1 MTDNA
6 KNTIRSG
13 EETLSSKVSDNSNSI
28 SDMLKDELWL
38 PITFSNEGVFFEFS
52 SDLSKKSLLNYLK
65 KIFEEWFFIEWIDEN
80 FESILDIIVNKNV
93 SEDSIKLWKS
103 FKKFDLEEKQ
113 SYQKRLKEKSWKIL
127 FNFWKIVKDWW
138 MKRKD
143 IESPI
148 EKDKLF
154 SILLEYWV
162 VFGLDF
168 EKIDKSVQEIEEQVQ
183 TWKNNQFVDII
194 AEWIQ
199 PKNWED
205 AYFEHLIDI
214 EKDFSPLDRE
224 DWKVDMKRA
233 KNPIPQIT
241 DLSDPRLIRKVPPTI
256 WYPWMTVFWTELRQV
271 HWKDHNLRRFSWK
284 WTNIEV
290 VDWVEYLVA
299 KTAWFISKD
308 SKWKIS
314 ITSEC
319 INNTNIWPKTW
330 ILQIDAEN
338 FHQFWTVE
346 NWYWIEWKNIV
357 LKWGKLNWFL
367 KSNWWKIILFE
378 DSVWWDIENI
388 GGSLMVKW
396 KLINSEVRCV
406 YWKTKVEYAENSI
419 IIWTDV
425 EVRKAVNC
433 IIIWD
438 NISIWSSYWNNIHC
452 SGSLHMDNNW
462 MLSGWNM
469 TEWLTTNIML
479 SVDKVRLMSQE
490 ELNSM
495 QLELEEI
502 NREISEINADL
513 EKIKSSKEVQNA
525 ISFFEKYKKWEVNLR
540 DLPHSKR
547 QLILGLFKKLQTSVF
562 DKQKKLSN
570 LKNRREEINKKIED
584 AENRVKSDGY
594 INIKNNSSDI
604 NFIYYLLWNY
614 TSWRVGLDNYGSY
627 LNAVR
632 RWTPYFPKK
641 ISKTLSS
648 SFRYEIKNLREELE
662 TLVIEDKEDFWTERQ
677 YHRVEFLY
685 RWWKEL
691 SLENRIGYIKD
702 ALSNIEQIRDKKFID
717 VSSLDWVEVEKVP
730 LGYSLLMP
738 VWING
743 NWKWVILDL
752 SSAWIWFWLEKK
764 EWVDSDIIE
773 NDLVRLDL
781 NILWE
786 ELLVDVYVRRIVE
799 KNWHIIVWGNF
810 YYPNPET
817 SRKINEI
824 KTKLEWK
831 INQINRSHDKKRLET
846 KSTTRERRKPRK

>member
-28 SDMLKDELWL
+28 SDMLKDELGL

-65 KIFEEWFFIEWIDEN
+65 KIFEEGFFIEGIDEN

-93 SEDSIKLWKS
+93 SEDSIKLGKS

-113 SYQKRLKEKSWKIL
+113 SYQKRLKEKSGKIL
-127 FNFWKIVKDWW
+127 FNFGKIVKDGG

-154 SILLEYWV
+154 SILLEYGV

-183 TWKNNQFVDII
+183 TGKNNQFVDII
-194 AEWIQ
+194 AEGIQ
-199 PKNWED
+199 PKNGED

-224 DWKVDMKRA
+224 DGKVDMKRA

-256 WYPWMTVFWTELRQV
+256 GYPGMTVFGTELRQV
-271 HWKDHNLRRFSWK
+271 HGKDHNLRRFSGK
-284 WTNIEV
+284 GTNIEV
-290 VDWVEYLVA
+290 VDGVEYLVA
-299 KTAWFISKD
+299 KTAGFISKD
-308 SKWKIS
+308 SKGKIS

-319 INNTNIWPKTW
+319 INNTNIGPKTG

-338 FHQFWTVE
+338 FHQFGTVE
-346 NWYWIEWKNIV
+346 NGYGIEGKNIV
-357 LKWGKLNWFL
+357 LKGGKLNGFL
-367 KSNWWKIILFE
+367 KSNGGKIILFE
-378 DSVWWDIENI
+378 DSVGGDIENI
-388 GGSLMVKW
+388 GGSLMVKG

-406 YWKTKVEYAENSI
+406 YGKTKVEYAENSI
-419 IIWTDV
+419 IIGTDV

-433 IIIWD
+433 IIIGD
-438 NISIWSSYWNNIHC
+438 NISIGSSYGNNIHC
-452 SGSLHMDNNW
+452 SGSLHMDNNG
-462 MLSGWNM
+462 MLSGGNM
-469 TEWLTTNIML
+469 TEGLTTNIML

-525 ISFFEKYKKWEVNLR
+525 ISFFEKYKKGEVNLR

-604 NFIYYLLWNY
+604 NFIYYLLGNY
-614 TSWRVGLDNYGSY
+614 TSGRVGLDNYGSY

-632 RWTPYFPKK
+632 RGTPYFPKK

-662 TLVIEDKEDFWTERQ
+662 TLVIEDKEDFGTERQ

-685 RWWKEL
+685 RGGKEL

-717 VSSLDWVEVEKVP
+717 VSSLDGVEVEKVP

-738 VWING
+738 VGING
-743 NWKWVILDL
+743 NWKGVILDL
-752 SSAWIWFWLEKK
+752 SSAGIGFGLEKK
-764 EWVDSDIIE
+764 EGVDSDIIE

-781 NILWE
+781 NILGE

-799 KNWHIIVWGNF
+799 KNGHIIVGGNF

-824 KTKLEWK
+824 KTKLEGK